1 MANGVWEMYKV
12 NQMKGIRGRLQGDNN
27 LEEANES
34 NQWQH
39 GYKGY
44 IQMKGIRGRLQGDN
58 NLEEANESNQWQH
71 GYKGYIQGLLDIYAL
86 A

>member
-12 NQMKGIRGRLQGDNN
+12 NQMKGIRG
-27 LEEANES
+27 
-34 NQWQH
+34 
-39 GYKGY
+39 K
-44 IQMKGIRGRLQGDN
+44 LQGDN

-86 A
+86 AQGYKCTCELMHMVWCNAEM